1 MEGLL
6 ETFGG
11 YIVAG
16 IITLV
21 VLIACCVINNKLLK
35 S

>member
-1 MEGLL
+1 MEELL
-6 ETFGG
+6 GTFGG

-16 IITLV
+16 VITLV

-35 S
+35 N

>member
-1 MEGLL
+1 MEGFF

-11 YIVAG
+11 YLVAG
-16 IITLV
+16 VITLV